1 MISSTG
7 GIGRWCPAEPERR
20 PRKED
25 PGKKTP
31 ERRPK
36 TIVVNRQKEPHT
48 GSPPL
53 TQLHTPVFNN
63 RVGSST
69 ILIREPR
76 AFLLVVWG

>member
-25 PGKKTP
+25 PGK
-31 ERRPK
+31 K